1 MAAWEQLV
9 NKLRNPGPSVK
20 VALVGKYVQLND
32 AYLSVVEALQ
42 HACIAQDASLDLHWV
57 CAEQIEA
64 DGADALLRGMDAVVV
79 PGGFGNRGVDGKI
92 AAIRWAREQRVPF
105 LGLCLGMQTAVIE
118 WARNQAGRTEATSA
132 DMDQPRMPFKKF
144 LTLSMFD
151 SPTSNGLSPS
161 AVHSTIEPS

>member
-1 MAAWEQLV
+1 MLNLTDHDSDMAAWEQLV

-64 DGADALLRGMDAVVV
+64 CLLY
-79 PGGFGNRGVDGKI
+79 
-92 AAIRWAREQRVPF
+92 
-105 LGLCLGMQTAVIE
+105 
-118 WARNQAGRTEATSA
+118 TSPSPR
-132 DMDQPRMPFKKF
+132 DLSTSRMP
-144 LTLSMFD
+144 S
-151 SPTSNGLSPS
+151 S
-161 AVHSTIEPS
+161 A